1 MDCRQYTNLIIKK
14 DGEYLVGV
22 IAGTRILRWSNSPY
36 DAWITRE
43 PENAARVSD
52 LVGGQIMLFNPVVGQ
67 IREYKGGVFSGR
79 CG

>member
-36 DAWITRE
+36 DAWRTRK
-43 PENAARVSD
+43 PDDAVRVSD

-67 IREYKGGVFSGR
+67 MRRFRNDIR
-79 CG
+79 